1 MTFCYFFTVPAG
13 NLVLSQEDLN
23 LIEVFNEV
31 ALPVP
36 NETFGNEDIEAN
48 KKKILAKRQLPELE
62 KPVGKGPFPCKECPA
77 AFGSIFNTWGKYKK
91 HMKTHEDDRRY
102 REAAFSIWS
111 SLLLNSYL
119 YCEFEFINK
128 HVHSLYFA
136 SNKVKRC
143 YSFR

>member
-1 MTFCYFFTVPAG
+1 MTFCYLFTVPAG

-36 NETFGNEDIEAN
+36 SETFGNEDIEAN

-91 HMKTHEDDRRY
+91 HMKSHQDDRRY
-102 REAAFSIWS
+102 SCKECPQTFNLEKNLRLHFATHDPIDLVCPE
-111 SLLLNSYL
+111 
-119 YCEFEFINK
+119 CNK
-128 HVHSLYFA
+128 
-136 SNKVKRC
+136 
-143 YSFR
+143 